1 MKGKTEEGWWRF
13 LDLCAEFKT
22 PSQLNA
28 FFELF
33 LTLQEKED
41 LARRYLIVKK
51 LLEGKQ
57 GQREI
62 AEDLKVSIS
71 KITRGSN
78 ALKLIN
84 KNLREHLKKH

>member
-1 MKGKTEEGWWRF
+1 MKAKEEGWWRF
-13 LDLCAEFKT
+13 LTLCAQFKT
-22 PSQLNA
+22 PRQLND

-41 LARRYLIVKK
+41 LAKRTLIVEK

-62 AEDLKVSIS
+62 AEELKVSIS

-84 KNLREHLKKH
+84 KNLKEILKHH